1 MDRSSF
7 RTLFGRAMKDRPF
20 MKVAVVFLCAVGIIN
35 SFAYLFAFLAFD
47 LAYSFVERIPSE

>member
-1 MDRSSF
+1 
-7 RTLFGRAMKDRPF
+7 MKDRPF
-20 MKVAVVFLCAVGIIN
+20 MKVAAVFLCAVGIIN